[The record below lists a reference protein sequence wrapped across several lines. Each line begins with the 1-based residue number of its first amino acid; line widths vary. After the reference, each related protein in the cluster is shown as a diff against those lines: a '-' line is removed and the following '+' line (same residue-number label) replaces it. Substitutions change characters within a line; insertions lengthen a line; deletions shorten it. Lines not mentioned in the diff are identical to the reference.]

1 MNISPNRGRVRAPGD
16 LTSLVARTDLHSLV
30 ESYSGQGRA
39 SGSTV
44 TYPCPNPAHPDRSPS
59 FTVTTRGGK
68 QLARCWSQCDWSGD
82 ALDLVKWL
90 EGLDTTGAADYL
102 RARLGEAPRIQRGE
116 RAGVSRA
123 VAPKT
128 SAPVVY
134 PATITEARRPSQS
147 VAEKYLEKYLR
158 SRGWPLSVVE
168 RHGLE
173 VVVDTTGS
181 LRVRHPYRVPN
192 SGGGWRV
199 AYYQDRDLGVSRVKW
214 LSPRGA
220 SPVPYNLESLERE
233 DLAGVVVCEGPADTI
248 TAELALEGLERVA
261 VVGVPGSGAWRAEW
275 GRLLDGLRVVIA
287 ADNDPAGEKLAATV
301 RASVRT
307 PVALVRWSRGDLTET
322 ALEEGLAV
330 VREVLLAGLSEQ
342 VTEEQR
348 TLEESVRLLLEV
360 FPEAREVIA

>member
-1 MNISPNRGRVRAPGD
+1 MNISPNRGGLRAPGD
-16 LTSLVARTDLHSLV
+16 LGSLVARTDLHSLV
-30 ESYSGQGRA
+30 ETYSGPGRA

-102 RARLGEAPRIQRGE
+102 RARLGEAPRIQNRN
-116 RAGVSRA
+116 RAGDSPRVT
-123 VAPKT
+123 PKT
-128 SAPVVY
+128 SAPVAY
-134 PATITEARRPSQS
+134 PATVTEAVRPSQS

-158 SRGWPLSVVE
+158 SRGWPCSVVE

-173 VVVDTTGS
+173 VVVDTAGS

-199 AYYQDRDLGVSRVKW
+199 AYYQDRDLGASRVKW

-220 SPVPYNLESLERE
+220 SPVPYNLESLECE

-248 TAELALEGLERVA
+248 TAALSLDDLENVA
-261 VVGVPGSGAWRAEW
+261 VIGIPGSGAWRAEW

-287 ADNDPAGEKLAATV
+287 ADNDPAGEKLAAAV

-322 ALEEGLAV
+322 ALEQGLSA
-330 VREVLLAGLSEQ
+330 VREVLLAGLHQHS
-342 VTEEQR
+342 TAEER
-348 TLEESVRLLLEV
+348 TLEESVRLLLEA
-360 FPEAREVIA
+360 FPEAREVTA